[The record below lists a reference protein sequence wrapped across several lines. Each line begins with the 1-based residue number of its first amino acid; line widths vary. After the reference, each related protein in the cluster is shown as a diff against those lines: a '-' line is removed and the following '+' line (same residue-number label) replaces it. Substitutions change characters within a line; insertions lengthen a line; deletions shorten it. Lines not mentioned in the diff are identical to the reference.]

1 MKRLFVLLTA
11 ATLTL
16 GVAGAAS
23 ASAIQWNLSNV
34 TFVTGNPII
43 DSATAVGFFTVDSS
57 TLAVLNFDINV
68 SGGTISYANGGLA
81 DANHHYLSP
90 GLGGTDQ
97 VQVFGGG
104 TSLFFCLGNPNCF
117 AVGAPNLTLGLPSPI
132 NAGPGPI
139 SLTNATLDC
148 PRCGT
153 LGGPATITTL
163 SATQNG
169 VTAVPEPASL
179 MLLGTG
185 LALAAAGAR
194 RRLKAR
200 Q

>member
-1 MKRLFVLLTA
+1 MKKLFVLLTA

-16 GVAGAAS
+16 GAAGAAS
-23 ASAIQWNLSNV
+23 ASTIQWNLSNV
-34 TFVTGNPII
+34 TFVTGNPVI

-68 SGGTISYANGGLA
+68 SGGTISLINGGLA
-81 DANHHYLSP
+81 NANHHYVSA

-97 VQVFGGG
+97 LFVNGAN
-104 TSLFFCLGNPNCF
+104 TSFFFCTSNCF
-117 AVGAPNLTLGLPSPI
+117 GLNTPNLTLGLATPI
-132 NAGPGPI
+132 TGGNGTIA
-139 SLTNATLDC
+139 LTNSTLDC

-153 LGGPATITTL
+153 LGGPAAITTL
-163 SATQNG
+163 SINDTSIA
-169 VTAVPEPASL
+169 AVPEPASL

-185 LALAAAGAR
+185 LVLAAAGAR